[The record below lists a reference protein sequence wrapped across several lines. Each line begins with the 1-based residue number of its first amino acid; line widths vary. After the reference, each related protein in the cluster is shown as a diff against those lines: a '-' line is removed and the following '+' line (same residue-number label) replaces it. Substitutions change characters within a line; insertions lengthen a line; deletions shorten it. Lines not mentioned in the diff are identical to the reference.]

1 MLRFTKHLVFRP
13 EQGLSQKFMFV
24 AYGSAEHALEAAKRF
39 ASLFDKYQLELSQM
53 KNKTQRSEYLAR
65 RNLKVK
71 RIIADSRL
79 DLRAQLIA
87 GDSPLCENEMKE
99 LPLAKEQHSGKPPI
113 SAESLSEGVFQY
125 NDSLRWC
132 SIRIRSRL
140 WGCLLP
146 KAMPTPTLKPWWRW
160 EKQQAFWGHETLEG
174 QHSNHSWTFGSI

>member
-125 NDSLRWC
+125 NDSFRVVFDTD
-132 SIRIRSRL
+132 SEQIVRVFASE
-140 WGCLLP
+140 GN
-146 KAMPTPTLKPWWRW
+146 ANSY
-160 EKQQAFWGHETLEG
+160 FETLMEMRKTTSFLG
-174 QHSNHSWTFGSI
+174 P